1 MNRILRQAGSLRN
14 KPERARAGHAGGAE
28 HAASF
33 DARRR
38 MFATVLLLLA
48 AAIVGLNLYAPAE
61 PTPLQ
66 RLLASALVG
75 LCAVPSM
82 MWAAR
87 RPWRQSLMPFVG
99 VLYATWFAVPVFVYR
114 EFSGSWWPWPLL
126 DSHAIDYALM
136 LALGGWSALLIGYF
150 ALARFATAAWPTVQI
165 LPSDDPRLAKAVA
178 LAVGLAAA
186 PFLYLDNAAVVARH
200 VGEAL
205 LPDALAFPV
214 TLAGQFVVFAM
225 LMLFHLHLRGQ
236 LGAAGRLLLA
246 ALAVYY
252 TVLGLSTGMVN
263 HGIKAVFALFMA
275 YAVVAPTPTWRGIAF
290 GLATAVAV
298 LFVLLPA
305 RMDYRQLIW
314 THGVGPVKTWRY
326 GNHQF
331 DMKDGE
337 EQTLA
342 TPDYDATL
350 RNRMLTFA
358 HNDPDV
364 CRPSAQPPLSATVF
378 VDPVRPD
385 DLPARYRRRGYQQLG
400 FSFADG
406 SVRGGRCVAGVRLP
420 DYPTTTVRTALYRM
434 QRVVQSDVVRS
445 RPADAPGGTG
455 RNPGAPNAR
464 DSLANKAVV
473 YARTLGAALDGEHVS
488 RIMDLTPQ
496 RLDYLLPLAWLT
508 EHTPDPLPFLR
519 GETYAPLLYK
529 FVPRIVF
536 RDKPPDVGDLGK
548 RYGFVPPN
556 VMNNAKVHQLGE
568 FYVNFGVPGVL
579 AGMFLLGLLYRIL
592 HELFHKPSACVAT
605 MAAGTHMLTVLAL
618 EMESILSVS
627 LGFLTWY
634 AIAVA
639 ALALAVRAATRL
651 RRPRPR

>member
-1 MNRILRQAGSLRN
+1 M
-14 KPERARAGHAGGAE
+14 
-28 HAASF
+28 
-33 DARRR
+33 
-38 MFATVLLLLA
+38 LLLA
-48 AAIVGLNLYAPAE
+48 GAIAGLNLYAPAE

-75 LCAVPSM
+75 LCAVPSL
-82 MWAAR
+82 MWAAK
-87 RPWRQSLMPFVG
+87 RPWRQSLMPYVG
-99 VLYATWFAVPVFVYR
+99 ALYATSFAVPVFVRR

-126 DSHAIDYALM
+126 DGDAIDHAL
-136 LALGGWSALLIGYF
+136 LLTLGGWCAIMVGYF
-150 ALARFATAAWPTVQI
+150 ALANLRTAAWPTVQV
-165 LPSDDPRLAKAVA
+165 LPSDDPRLAKRVAVV
-178 LAVGLAAA
+178 VGLGAA
-186 PFLYLDNAAVVARH
+186 PFLYLDNAAVVASR

-275 YAVVAPTPTWRGIAF
+275 YAVVAPRPTWRGIAF
-290 GLATAVAV
+290 GLAAAAAV
-298 LFVLLPA
+298 LVVLFPA
-305 RMDYRQLIW
+305 RMDYRQLVW

-350 RNRMLTFA
+350 RNRLLTFA
-358 HNDPDV
+358 HNDPSI
-364 CRPSAQPPLSATVF
+364 CQPSAQPPLRATVF
-378 VDPVRPD
+378 VDPVRSD
-385 DLPARYRRRGYQQLG
+385 DLPARSRRRGYQQLG

-406 SVRGGRCVAGVRLP
+406 SVRSGRCVAGVRLP
-420 DYPTTTVRTALYRM
+420 DYPTIAVRAALYRM

-445 RPADAPGGTG
+445 RPADVPAGTG

-464 DSLANKAVV
+464 EPLARKATV
-473 YARTLGAALDGEHVS
+473 YAQTVAAALDGDGVA
-488 RIMDLTPQ
+488 RAMDLAPR

-508 EHTPDPLPFLR
+508 EHTPDPLPFLH

-529 FVPRIVF
+529 LVPRIVF
-536 RDKPPDVGDLGK
+536 ADKPQDVRDLGK

-568 FYVNFGVPGVL
+568 FYLNFGVAGVL
-579 AGMFLLGLLYRIL
+579 AGMFLLGLLYRAL
-592 HELFHKPSACVAT
+592 HELFHKPGACVAT
-605 MAAGTHMLTVLAL
+605 MAAGTHALTVLAL

-627 LGFLTWY
+627 LGFLMWY

-639 ALALAVRAATRL
+639 LLALAVRAALRL
-651 RRPRPR
+651 RRTMSRTRRDSAAGV

>member
-1 MNRILRQAGSLRN
+1 M
-14 KPERARAGHAGGAE
+14 
-28 HAASF
+28 
-33 DARRR
+33 
-38 MFATVLLLLA
+38 LLLA
-48 AAIVGLNLYAPAE
+48 AAIAGLNLYAPAE

-75 LCAVPSM
+75 LCAVPFL
-82 MWAAR
+82 MWAAK
-87 RPWRQSLMPFVG
+87 RPWRQSLMPYVG
-99 VLYATWFAVPVFVYR
+99 ALYATSFAVPVFVRR

-126 DSHAIDYALM
+126 DGDAIDHALL
-136 LALGGWSALLIGYF
+136 LALGGWCAIMVGYF
-150 ALARFATAAWPTVQI
+150 ALANLRTAAWPTVQV
-165 LPSDDPRLAKAVA
+165 LPSDDPRLAKRVAVV
-178 LAVGLAAA
+178 VGLGAA
-186 PFLYLDNAAVVARH
+186 PFLYLDNAAVVASR

-275 YAVVAPTPTWRGIAF
+275 YAVVAPRPTWRGIAF
-290 GLATAVAV
+290 GLAAAAAV
-298 LFVLLPA
+298 LVVLFPA
-305 RMDYRQLIW
+305 RMDYRQLVW

-350 RNRMLTFA
+350 RNRLLTFA
-358 HNDPDV
+358 HNDPSV
-364 CRPSAQPPLSATVF
+364 CQPSAQPPLRATVF
-378 VDPVRPD
+378 VDPVHSD

-434 QRVVQSDVVRS
+434 QKVVQSDIVRS

-464 DSLANKAVV
+464 EPLARKATV
-473 YARTLGAALDGEHVS
+473 YAQTVAAALDGDGVS
-488 RIMDLTPQ
+488 RAMDLAPR
-496 RLDYLLPLAWLT
+496 RLDYLLPLAWLAQ
-508 EHTPDPLPFLR
+508 HTPDPLPFLH

-529 FVPRIVF
+529 LVPRIVF
-536 RDKPPDVGDLGK
+536 ADKPQDVGDLGK
-548 RYGFVPPN
+548 RYGFVAPN

-568 FYVNFGVPGVL
+568 FYLNFGVPGVL
-579 AGMFLLGLLYRIL
+579 AGMFLLGLLYRAL
-592 HELFHKPSACVAT
+592 HELFHKPGVCVAT
-605 MAAGTHMLTVLAL
+605 MAAGTHMLTVLAS

-627 LGFLTWY
+627 LGFLMWY

-639 ALALAVRAATRL
+639 LLALAVRAALRL
-651 RRPRPR
+651 RPPRPR

>member
-1 MNRILRQAGSLRN
+1 MGTASRDPAVIPRN
-14 KPERARAGHAGGAE
+14 
-28 HAASF
+28 
-33 DARRR
+33 
-38 MFATVLLLLA
+38 ATWTLLLA
-48 AAIVGLNLYAPAE
+48 GTIVGLNLYAPAD
-61 PTPLQ
+61 PTLLQ
-66 RLLASALVG
+66 RLLASTLVG
-75 LCAVPSM
+75 LCAVPSL
-82 MWAAR
+82 MWSAR
-87 RPWRQSLMPFVG
+87 RPWRQSLMPYVG
-99 VLYATWFAVPVFVYR
+99 FLYATSFAAPVFVHR
-114 EFSGSWWPWPLL
+114 EFSGSWGPWPLL
-126 DSHAIDYALM
+126 DGDAIDHALL

-150 ALARFATAAWPTVQI
+150 ALVRLRTAAWPTVQI

-178 LAVGLAAA
+178 VVVGIAAA

-246 ALAVYY
+246 ALAIYY

-290 GLATAVAV
+290 GLVAAAAV

-305 RMDYRQLIW
+305 RMDYRQLVW
-314 THGVGPVKTWRY
+314 TYGVGPVKTWRH
-326 GNHQF
+326 GTHQF

-342 TPDYDATL
+342 TPDYDITL
-350 RNRMLTFA
+350 RNRVLTFA

-364 CRPSAQPPLSATVF
+364 CQPSAQPPLRATVF
-378 VDPVRPD
+378 VTPASPD
-385 DLPARYRRRGYQQLG
+385 DLPERFQRRGYQRLG

-406 SVRGGRCVAGVRLP
+406 SVRSGRCVAGVRLP
-420 DYPTTTVRTALYRM
+420 DYPTTSVRTALYRM
-434 QRVVQSDVVRS
+434 QKVVQSDVVRS
-445 RPADAPGGTG
+445 RPADVPGGTG

-464 DSLANKAVV
+464 EPLAHKATV
-473 YARTLGAALDGEHVS
+473 YAQTVAATLDGDGVS
-488 RIMDLTPQ
+488 RAMDLAPG

-508 EHTPDPLPFLR
+508 RHTPDPLPFLH

-529 FVPRIVF
+529 LVPRIVF
-536 RDKPPDVGDLGK
+536 ADKPQDVGDLGK
-548 RYGFVPPN
+548 RYGFVAPN

-568 FYVNFGVPGVL
+568 FYLNFGVPGVL
-579 AGMFLLGLLYRIL
+579 AGMFLLGLLYRAL
-592 HELFHKPSACVAT
+592 HELFHKPSACAAT
-605 MAAGTHMLTVLAL
+605 MAVGTHMLTVLAL
-618 EMESILSVS
+618 EMESLLSVS
-627 LGFLTWY
+627 LGFLMWY

-639 ALALAVRAATRL
+639 LLALAVRAMLRL
-651 RRPRPR
+651 RRARHRAPPAA

>member
-1 MNRILRQAGSLRN
+1 M
-14 KPERARAGHAGGAE
+14 
-28 HAASF
+28 
-33 DARRR
+33 
-38 MFATVLLLLA
+38 LLLA
-48 AAIVGLNLYAPAE
+48 AVIAGLNLYAPAE

-66 RLLASALVG
+66 RLLASTLVG
-75 LCAVPSM
+75 LCAVPSL

-87 RPWRQSLMPFVG
+87 RAWRQSLMPYVG
-99 VLYATWFAVPVFVYR
+99 ALYATSFAVPVFVHR
-114 EFSGSWWPWPLL
+114 EFSGSWFPWPVF
-126 DSHAIDYALM
+126 DGDAIDHALL
-136 LALGGWSALLIGYF
+136 LALGGWSALMVGYF
-150 ALARFATAAWPTVQI
+150 ALARLRTAAWPTVQV

-178 LAVGLAAA
+178 VGVGLAAA
-186 PFLYLDNAAVVARH
+186 PFLYLDNAAVAARY

-214 TLAGQFVVFAM
+214 TLAGQFVVLAM

-236 LGAAGRLLLA
+236 LGTAGRLLLA

-263 HGIKAVFALFMA
+263 HGVKAVFALFMA
-275 YAVVAPTPTWRGIAF
+275 YAVVAPRPTWRGIAF
-290 GLATAVAV
+290 GLAAAAAV

-364 CRPSAQPPLSATVF
+364 CRPSAQPPLSVTVF
-378 VDPVRPD
+378 VAPASPD
-385 DLPARYRRRGYQQLG
+385 DLPARFQRRGYQQLG
-400 FSFADG
+400 LSFADG
-406 SVRGGRCVAGVRLP
+406 SVRSGRCVAGVRLP
-420 DYPTTTVRTALYRM
+420 DYPTTSVRTALYRM
-434 QRVVQSDVVRS
+434 QKVVQSDIVRS
-445 RPADAPGGTG
+445 RPADVLGGTG

-464 DSLANKAVV
+464 EPLARKAMV
-473 YARTLGAALDGEHVS
+473 YAQTVAAALDGEGVS
-488 RIMDLTPQ
+488 RAMDLAPG
-496 RLDYLLPLAWLT
+496 RLDYLLPLAWLAQ
-508 EHTPDPLPFLR
+508 HAPDPLPFLH

-529 FVPRIVF
+529 LVPRVVF
-536 RDKPPDVGDLGK
+536 ADKPQDVDDLGK
-548 RYGFVPPN
+548 RYRFLPPKSMKN
-556 VMNNAKVHQLGE
+556 FKVHQLGE
-568 FYVNFGVPGVL
+568 FYVNFGVAGIL
-579 AGMFLLGLLYRIL
+579 AGMFLLGLLYRAL
-592 HELFHKPSACVAT
+592 HELFHKAGACAAT
-605 MAAGTHMLTVLAL
+605 MAVGTHMLTVLAL
-618 EMESILSVS
+618 EMESMLSVS
-627 LGFLTWY
+627 LGFLMWY

-639 ALALAVRAATRL
+639 LLALGVRAAMRL
-651 RRPRPR
+651 RRWRPR

>member
-1 MNRILRQAGSLRN
+1 MGTASRDPAVIPRN
-14 KPERARAGHAGGAE
+14 
-28 HAASF
+28 
-33 DARRR
+33 
-38 MFATVLLLLA
+38 ATWMLLLA
-48 AAIVGLNLYAPAE
+48 GAIVGLNLYAPAE
-61 PTPLQ
+61 PTLLQ
-66 RLLASALVG
+66 RLLASALVV
-75 LCAVPSM
+75 LCAVPFL

-87 RPWRQSLMPFVG
+87 RPWRQSLMPYVG
-99 VLYATWFAVPVFVYR
+99 ALYAMSFAGPVFIRR

-126 DSHAIDYALM
+126 DGDAIDHALL
-136 LALGGWSALLIGYF
+136 LALGGWCAIMAGYF
-150 ALARFATAAWPTVQI
+150 ALARLRTAAWPTVHV
-165 LPSDDPRLAKAVA
+165 LPSGDPRLAKRVAVV
-178 LAVGLAAA
+178 VGIAAA
-186 PFLYLDNAAVVARH
+186 PFLYLDNAAVVAGR

-290 GLATAVAV
+290 GLAAAAAV

-305 RMDYRQLIW
+305 RMDYRQLTW

-350 RNRMLTFA
+350 RNRLLTFA

-364 CRPSAQPPLSATVF
+364 CQPSAQPPLRVTVF
-378 VDPVRPD
+378 VDPVRSD

-406 SVRGGRCVAGVRLP
+406 SVRNGRCVAGVRLP
-420 DYPTTTVRTALYRM
+420 DYPTIAVRAALYRM
-434 QRVVQSDVVRS
+434 KKVVQSDTVRS
-445 RPADAPGGTG
+445 RPADVPAGTG
-455 RNPGAPNAR
+455 RNPGAPRAR
-464 DSLANKAVV
+464 DSLARKATV
-473 YARTLGAALDGEHVS
+473 YAQTVAALDSEGVS
-488 RIMDLTPQ
+488 RAMDLTPR

-508 EHTPDPLPFLR
+508 EYTPDPLPFLQ

-529 FVPRIVF
+529 LVPRIVF

-548 RYGFVPPN
+548 RYGFVAPN

-568 FYVNFGVPGVL
+568 FYLNFGVLGVL
-579 AGMFLLGLLYRIL
+579 AGMFLLGLLYRVL
-592 HELFHKPSACVAT
+592 HEIFHKPGACAAT
-605 MAAGTHMLTVLAL
+605 MAVGTHMLTVLAL
-618 EMESILSVS
+618 EMESLLSVS
-627 LGFLTWY
+627 LGFLMWY

-639 ALALAVRAATRL
+639 LLALAVRAALRL
-651 RRPRPR
+651 RCARPRARPTA